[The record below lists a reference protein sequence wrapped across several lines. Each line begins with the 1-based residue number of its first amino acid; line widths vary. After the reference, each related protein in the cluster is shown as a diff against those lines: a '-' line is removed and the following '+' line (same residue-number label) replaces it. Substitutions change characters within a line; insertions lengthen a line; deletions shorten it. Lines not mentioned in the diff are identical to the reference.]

1 MERKDKEMFSALF
14 KEYKDF
20 EGKKEIHLYDVR
32 ARTGSTIK
40 KIIKFLETE
49 VRNMPNNLREKDYVA
64 FLADVEFR
72 NVEFMNIF
80 ELRG

>member
-1 MERKDKEMFSALF
+1 MEERGKEMFSALF
-14 KEYKDF
+14 KAYNDL
-20 EGKKEIHLYDVR
+20 GGRKEIHLYDVR
-32 ARTGSTIK
+32 ARTGGTIK
-40 KIIKFLETE
+40 EIVKFLETE

-64 FLADVEFR
+64 FLADIEFR